1 MIFIISP
8 FWLRIRLLL
17 VAVSILLA
25 SNLPATAQGSF
36 EAWKQDFRQSALA
49 QGIAPRVFDAA
60 FAGVTPN
67 QEVVEFD
74 RFQPEFSKPIWE
86 YLDTAVSDSRIRQ
99 GRQNHRKMRRL
110 LRRIENRYRVDAEI
124 VLAIWG
130 LESNYGQNRG
140 SFYTIEALA
149 TLAFDGRR
157 SRYGERQLIAALK
170 ILQAGDVAR
179 ADMLGSWAGAMGHTQ
194 FIPTSFL
201 ALAVDYNGDGQRN
214 IWADEP
220 NDALASAANYLTQN
234 GWVQGKPWGVE
245 VVLPEGFDYA
255 LADVNNRQSAAT
267 WRRLGVRRS
276 DGKAL
281 PTYSE
286 AALLL
291 PAGAGNPVF
300 AVYKNFSVIQRYNNS
315 VSYAMSV
322 GHLADRIS
330 GGGDFILPWAR
341 GSAELTREQ
350 IVDLQTL
357 LTARGFST
365 GGTDGVAGA
374 KTRTAII
381 AYQRSVGI
389 EANGFATAAL
399 LARLR

>member
-1 MIFIISP
+1 
-8 FWLRIRLLL
+8 
-17 VAVSILLA
+17 
-25 SNLPATAQGSF
+25 
-36 EAWKQDFRQSALA
+36 
-49 QGIAPRVFDAA
+49 
-60 FAGVTPN
+60 
-67 QEVVEFD
+67 
-74 RFQPEFSKPIWE
+74 
-86 YLDTAVSDSRIRQ
+86 
-99 GRQNHRKMRRL
+99 
-110 LRRIENRYRVDAEI
+110 
-124 VLAIWG
+124 
-130 LESNYGQNRG
+130 
-140 SFYTIEALA
+140 
-149 TLAFDGRR
+149 
-157 SRYGERQLIAALK
+157 
-170 ILQAGDVAR
+170 
-179 ADMLGSWAGAMGHTQ
+179 
-194 FIPTSFL
+194 L

-220 NDALASAANYLTQN
+220 SDALASAANYLNQN

-245 VVLPEGFDYA
+245 VLLPEGFDYA

-300 AVYKNFSVIQRYNNS
+300 AIYKNFSVIQRYNNS

-330 GGGDFILPWAR
+330 GGGGFIMPWAR

-381 AYQRSVGI
+381 AYQRSIGI
-389 EANGFATAAL
+389 EANGFASAAL